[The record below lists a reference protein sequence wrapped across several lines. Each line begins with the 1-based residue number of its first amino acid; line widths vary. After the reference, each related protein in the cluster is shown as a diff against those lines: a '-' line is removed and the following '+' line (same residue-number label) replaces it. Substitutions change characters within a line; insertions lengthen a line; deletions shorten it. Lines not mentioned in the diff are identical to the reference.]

1 MIGEKLGSFRIEAI
15 LGTGAMGVVYRGIS
29 ETTGKPAAVKVI
41 SGELAQ
47 KSKSYERF
55 RREAEILKQFRHPNI
70 VRFLA
75 VGRYQGTSYFA
86 MEYVAG
92 ETLEQMLRRQGPRPW
107 REIVELAIQ
116 TCEAL
121 HYAHEH
127 GVVHRD
133 LKPSNLMVSE
143 EGQIKLTD
151 FGIAKDLDAT
161 ALTATG
167 RTLGTAAYMAPEQIR
182 GTPEVSH
189 KTDLYAL
196 GVVLYQMLTGRA
208 PFEGS
213 SAVVLM
219 HCHMNEPPPRPSAR
233 VAEIPVALD
242 KLVVQLMAKD
252 PNDRPWDAAAVAVS
266 LGEIRDKASRGDTVA
281 MVWAT
286 EGDQELTPTRAGL
299 LTRAAGTEI
308 PAPKPR
314 KAAKAKR
321 RLALPELDRSF
332 LEVALLCLGLVV
344 VGAFIGYMFWPPSAP
359 YLYRQAE
366 RLMASEKLSD
376 WTTARDE
383 YLNPLDTR
391 FKQNPYLKTTQGWRD
406 RIDLKIADNRA
417 KILEAPTQTR
427 FNEPQNATEG
437 AYQAYYRLA
446 SKASSEGNDLAAV
459 GYWEEMTTKVNPKV
473 AEERGWYLLSQKRVT
488 DLKQAILKRREVV
501 AGLLSRALQAEQ
513 SGRSAEA
520 ANIRE
525 DLKTHFGK
533 YTDLNE
539 LFLNF
544 GLKEAPAATTPL
556 PSAPAASN
564 DVAPGDDGAAK
575 IKDP

>member
-15 LGTGAMGVVYRGIS
+15 LGTGAMGVVYRAIS
-29 ETTGKPAAVKVI
+29 DATGKPAAVKVI
-41 SGELAQ
+41 SGELTQ

-75 VGRYQGTSYFA
+75 VGRSQGTSYFA

-92 ETLEQMLRRQGPRPW
+92 ETLEQLLRREGPRPW

-143 EGQIKLTD
+143 DGQIKLTD

-252 PNDRPWDAAAVAVS
+252 PNDRPWDAAALAVS
-266 LGEIRDKASRGDTVA
+266 LAEIRDKASRGDTVA

-286 EGDQELTPTRAGL
+286 DGDQAITPTRAGL
-299 LTRAAGTEI
+299 ATRTGTEI
-308 PAPKPR
+308 PPTKPR

-321 RLALPELDRSF
+321 RWTLPELNRSL
-332 LEVALLCLGLVV
+332 LEVVLLFLGLVL
-344 VGAFIGYMFWPPSAP
+344 VGGFLGYMLWPPSAP
-359 YLYRQAE
+359 YLYHQAE

-376 WTTARDE
+376 WMTARDD
-383 YLNPLDTR
+383 YLNPLDQR
-391 FKQNPYLKTTQGWRD
+391 FKQNPYLKTTRGWRD
-406 RIDLKIADNRA
+406 RIELQMADNRA
-417 KILEAPTQTR
+417 KILESPVPTR
-427 FNEPQNATEG
+427 FNEPKNATEG

-446 SKASSEGNDLAAV
+446 SKAASEGNDLAAI
-459 GYWEEMTTKVNPKV
+459 GYWEEMTSKLNPEE
-473 AEERGWYLLSQKRVT
+473 AEERGWFLLSQKRVA
-488 DLKQAILKRREVV
+488 DLKKTILQRREVV

-513 SGRSAEA
+513 SGRSVEA
-520 ANIRE
+520 ANIRA
-525 DLKTHFGK
+525 DLVKHYGK
-533 YTDLNE
+533 YTDLDE
-539 LFLNF
+539 LFLAF
-544 GLKEAPAATTPL
+544 GLKAPPAAAASPTPL
-556 PSAPAASN
+556 PAPSDVTPAEEPAA
-564 DVAPGDDGAAK
+564 K
-575 IKDP
+575 TKDP